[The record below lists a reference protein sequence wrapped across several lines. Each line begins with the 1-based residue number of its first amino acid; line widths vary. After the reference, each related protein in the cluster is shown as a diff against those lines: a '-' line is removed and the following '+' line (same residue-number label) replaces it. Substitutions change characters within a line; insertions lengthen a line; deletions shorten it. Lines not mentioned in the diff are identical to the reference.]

1 MSHYATFKIRYPCPP
16 TAGTFATGD
25 GQTLLMLSVKTNENK
40 VETAGRVITSS
51 MTMEFMVII
60 VERLREYYGGDSD
73 SEVFIELIITDDCAS
88 GTFPP
93 WLQVPRKYDTATR
106 VASSSACL
114 CIVCPPIPEFVAAEA
129 FGASVQLCIFH
140 IEENLLSGLVA
151 AASAAA
157 KMIPVERGVAVDV
170 DTLRL
175 RSVAK
180 SVRAW
185 GRVSV

>member
-1 MSHYATFKIRYPCPP
+1 M
-16 TAGTFATGD
+16 
-25 GQTLLMLSVKTNENK
+25 MSVKTNENK

-106 VASSSACL
+106 GASSSACL

-151 AASAAA
+151 AASAAV
-157 KMIPVERGVAVDV
+157 KTIPVERGVAVDV
-170 DTLRL
+170 DTLKL

-185 GRVSV
+185 GSFVTCMVVLRGL

>member
-1 MSHYATFKIRYPCPP
+1 MSHYATFKILYQCPP

-93 WLQVPRKYDTATR
+93 WLQVPRKHDTAR
-106 VASSSACL
+106 VASSST
-114 CIVCPPIPEFVAAEA
+114 CI
-129 FGASVQLCIFH
+129 
-140 IEENLLSGLVA
+140 
-151 AASAAA
+151 
-157 KMIPVERGVAVDV
+157 
-170 DTLRL
+170 
-175 RSVAK
+175 
-180 SVRAW
+180 
-185 GRVSV
+185 